1 MTADQF
7 AARLEALIREANNDG
22 FCYEAIK
29 AALKEAVAALDEAV
43 S

>member
-7 AARLEALIREANNDG
+7 AARLEALITEANNDG
-22 FCYEAIK
+22 FCYEAIRD
-29 AALKEAVAALDEAV
+29 ALKEAADALDEAK